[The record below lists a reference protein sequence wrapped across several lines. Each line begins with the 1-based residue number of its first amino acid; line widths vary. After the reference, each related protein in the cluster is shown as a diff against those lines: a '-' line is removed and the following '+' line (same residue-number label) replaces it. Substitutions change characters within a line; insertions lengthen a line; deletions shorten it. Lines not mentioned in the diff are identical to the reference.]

1 MASKKPKGLT
11 ITRKNGKYIFK
22 WKKGETY
29 ADGERLIWGYV
40 QVTTSGNKST
50 KTRWESG
57 TVKLSGSKTDYT
69 VNVPVTYTDIAYV
82 YFKVRGKANGEAWS
96 DWENETFKL
105 DPPKDP
111 TASAS
116 WDSATPNK
124 TSFSFTAQDEDHQP
138 YNHIEWQTILVKNCP
153 SDYKAASLWKGATKH
168 TKTGT
173 SGTVYNTAESA
184 LTGSWARIV
193 RVRSIGQGGASD
205 WRYAYHVYASPN
217 APYNVVVDADYDV
230 TNQATDL
237 TVKWDAM
244 APAMQRPIDTTKVQ
258 YCIGVPTAGFGL
270 PTGASW
276 TDVAT
281 PVNTALNVWETRLA
295 GEVGLDEC
303 LFIRVVTVHDT
314 HEVGSTFVCAYK
326 RELTAPTLGTI
337 TPTKS
342 THTIA
347 VAVTNGSQNP
357 DSKTAVTYRDPATG
371 KVGIVGV
378 IAHGSSSMNV
388 LVPTWEDSAGTIGAF
403 AFVGDSSQQKS
414 NPYYVYSVNSVV
426 KSQDVWATSTRTAPT
441 ITAVQKD
448 EETVNVA
455 WNWSWADATNA
466 ELSWAD
472 RPDAWEST
480 SQPSTYVVNNNQQA
494 SWNVTGLDEGKI
506 YYFRVRLFY
515 GENDENIYS
524 DYSNTAV
531 VDMTQPPEKPVLELS
546 DTIVPVDGTVTA
558 SWQNYEKQ
566 TYAELIETASGVDS
580 VIAEVGSGSSVEFSP
595 ADFGWSDGTAH
606 VLSVRVYLDGI
617 GSLKSDTVTVNVAE
631 ALSCVIAQDSLVYEE
646 TPLNPET
653 YTGNPAQFDGGTE
666 ETLREIISASVALA
680 PHQAGTPFP
689 SVQVALNV
697 NRYGVKWD
705 MVNAQ
710 MTRTLDAEGVTTN
723 LTNFRHWGSVNASYD
738 NPFDS
743 IYPWSDRKL
752 CNIDMDA
759 YRSLQS
765 GQSIKD
771 CVTYWEGD
779 AGFDYN
785 DRYGVWVYTP
795 EFWARSY
802 IENGYRYFE
811 IATNALTDYLYYEES
826 ICGRYLGC
834 DVTLTIDGTSKH
846 CNLPTVGMP
855 MANVSMANMHTYAKN
870 WGATINDIYSIDRVS
885 TLYLVE
891 MANMNLQNSI
901 GGGVSSLYVQT
912 LHPSSASTGNT
923 VTFSGL
929 TSAQLS
935 HIIPNAIVDLGTS
948 DGGMQIKRTYITAVS
963 TSGTTT
969 TVTLAE
975 SVTVDT
981 STFFSVHG
989 LINIADSE
997 IGSKSGFIGTN
1008 TKANAYYRGQ
1018 TFYANKYQYILG
1030 AYRQQNTG
1038 EIWIANKGE
1047 SDNYDALDTSVHI
1060 DTGNALTQ
1068 ASGYIQTLGMTD
1080 ELSFA
1085 PFCTGVGGNATNPVG
1100 DYCYVPG
1107 LSTVNTC
1114 LLLGGASIS
1123 GAACGWYGIWDSTA
1137 GASNWFF
1144 GSSPSLITP

>member
-1 MASKKPKGLT
+1 MVHMT
-11 ITRKNGKYIFK
+11 C
-22 WKKGETY
+22 
-29 ADGERLIWGYV
+29 V
-40 QVTTSGNKST
+40 NKSPT
-50 KTRWESG
+50 IPECDDSDLEARVEALEECCEEVHTELDNKADADEINTELESIRAELNTLIAGWHYVGEVEDEESLPTTLTEGEVYYSLEDNGFYVAVSDDPNNGWRFISGVKSAITPIHLEDGVISHDDSGVTAG
-57 TVKLSGSKTDYT
+57 TYGDTTNQTPD
-69 VNVPVTYTDIAYV
+69 
-82 YFKVRGKANGEAWS
+82 FG
-96 DWENETFKL
+96 ETFK
-105 DPPKDP
+105 
-111 TASAS
+111 AV
-116 WDSATPNK
+116 SATVDSK
-124 TSFSFTAQDEDHQP
+124 GHVTSISEHTVELPDP
-138 YNHIEWQTILVKNCP
+138 YDIYDTKCGDIVTIDDAEEARVK
-153 SDYKAASLWKGATKH
+153 S
-168 TKTGT
+168 
-173 SGTVYNTAESA
+173 
-184 LTGSWARIV
+184 
-193 RVRSIGQGGASD
+193 
-205 WRYAYHVYASPN
+205 
-217 APYNVVVDADYDV
+217 
-230 TNQATDL
+230 L
-237 TVKWDAM
+237 TVS
-244 APAMQRPIDTTKVQ
+244 
-258 YCIGVPTAGFGL
+258 L
-270 PTGASW
+270 S
-276 TDVAT
+276 
-281 PVNTALNVWETRLA
+281 PV
-295 GEVGLDEC
+295 
-303 LFIRVVTVHDT
+303 
-314 HEVGSTFVCAYK
+314 
-326 RELTAPTLGTI
+326 
-337 TPTKS
+337 
-342 THTIA
+342 
-347 VAVTNGSQNP
+347 
-357 DSKTAVTYRDPATG
+357 
-371 KVGIVGV
+371 
-378 IAHGSSSMNV
+378 
-388 LVPTWEDSAGTIGAF
+388 
-403 AFVGDSSQQKS
+403 
-414 NPYYVYSVNSVV
+414 
-426 KSQDVWATSTRTAPT
+426 
-441 ITAVQKD
+441 
-448 EETVNVA
+448 
-455 WNWSWADATNA
+455 
-466 ELSWAD
+466 
-472 RPDAWEST
+472 
-480 SQPSTYVVNNNQQA
+480 
-494 SWNVTGLDEGKI
+494 
-506 YYFRVRLFY
+506 
-515 GENDENIYS
+515 
-524 DYSNTAV
+524 
-531 VDMTQPPEKPVLELS
+531 
-546 DTIVPVDGTVTA
+546 
-558 SWQNYEKQ
+558 
-566 TYAELIETASGVDS
+566 
-580 VIAEVGSGSSVEFSP
+580 
-595 ADFGWSDGTAH
+595 
-606 VLSVRVYLDGI
+606 
-617 GSLKSDTVTVNVAE
+617 
-631 ALSCVIAQDSLVYEE
+631 
-646 TPLNPET
+646 
-653 YTGNPAQFDGGTE
+653 
-666 ETLREIISASVALA
+666 
-680 PHQAGTPFP
+680 QAGTPFL
-689 SVQVALNV
+689 SVQAALNV

-752 CNIDMDA
+752 CNIDIDA

-785 DRYGVWVYTP
+785 DNYGVWVYTP

-802 IENGYRYFE
+802 IEDGCRYFE

-901 GGGVSSLYVQT
+901 GGGVSNLYVQT

-997 IGSKSGFIGTN
+997 IGSKSGFIGAN

-1047 SDNYDALDTSVHI
+1047 SDNYDALDTSIHI

-1068 ASGYIQTLGMTD
+1068 ASGYIQTLGMAD

-1100 DYCYVPG
+1100 DYCYVPA

-1114 LLLGGASIS
+1114 LLLGGSSGS
-1123 GAACGWYGIWDSTA
+1123 GAGCGLSGSWSNTA
-1137 GASNWFF
+1137 GHSSWSI